1 MIIIDKGE
9 NVGNTIKL
17 VSGFILFV
25 IGVLISYETSVY
37 NLIDILF
44 VVGLIIAIIGIVII
58 ISYFLD
64 SSADRTTDKIKEF
77 LESKEINTSSLNGFE
92 RKSSSQDRPLR
103 VRQNYD
109 DYGYDDGDD
118 YEYGGGYEELD
129 VEEFETP
136 SPRSFL
142 RSTVED
148 NPKAVLNVVNQP
160 ETEVDFDKQLDFTP
174 HYDKPLKVTRA
185 PKKREQDYFAEEIP
199 PFVVE
204 ETDKT
209 NEIKRV
215 LSQEEPVVEE
225 VVEVK
230 PEIQDLT
237 PPRDIKIDVNDPESL
252 PIPKSLNS
260 YVIYNGGLVTSKE
273 AFDELAVNVNKEI
286 MLEIPSLNDLS
297 DRFLS
302 HVPTIYSRVIID
314 EFDVSDM
321 SYMFLI
327 SSLLRQGV
335 HIKTVPKVHTVN
347 LITDDSHAMI
357 ISEGQN
363 DMEYG
368 AIYDDR
374 NSISNIRSDFERTWN
389 IASNLDENILMNSMA
404 GGNA

>member
-1 MIIIDKGE
+1 M
-9 NVGNTIKL
+9 GNTIKL

-25 IGVLISYETSVY
+25 IGVLIAYEATAY
-37 NLIDILF
+37 NLLDLLIA
-44 VVGLIIAIIGIVII
+44 VGGIIAIIGFVLI

-64 SSADRTTDKIKEF
+64 SSADRTTNKIKEF
-77 LESKEINTSSLNGFE
+77 LQSNEFNPGSFAGFE
-92 RKSSSQDRPLR
+92 RKSSNPDRPLK

-109 DYGYDDGDD
+109 DYSYDDGDE
-118 YEYGGGYEELD
+118 YEYDGGYEELD
-129 VEEFETP
+129 VEDYETP

-160 ETEVDFDKQLDFTP
+160 ETEVNFDKQLDFVP

-185 PKKREQDYFAEEIP
+185 PKKREQDYFTEEIP

-215 LSQEEPVVEE
+215 LSEEPVIEE
-225 VVEVK
+225 TVEVK

-237 PPRDIKIDVNDPESL
+237 PPRDIKIDLNDPESL

-260 YVIYNGGLVTSKE
+260 FVIYNGGLVTSKE

-335 HIKTVPKVHTVN
+335 HIRTVPKVHTVN

-363 DMEYG
+363 DLEYG

-374 NSISNIRSDFERTWN
+374 SSISDIRSNFEKTWS

>member
-1 MIIIDKGE
+1 M
-9 NVGNTIKL
+9 GNTIKL

-25 IGVLISYETSVY
+25 VGVLIAYETVAY
-37 NLIDILF
+37 NLLDILLA
-44 VVGLIIAIIGIVII
+44 VGGIIAIVGMVLAF
-58 ISYFLD
+58 SYFLD
-64 SSADRTTDKIKEF
+64 SSADRTTNKIKEF
-77 LESKEINTSSLNGFE
+77 LESKDINSGSFSGFE
-92 RKSSSQDRPLR
+92 RKSSNQNGPLR

-109 DYGYDDGDD
+109 DYGYDDGDE

-129 VEEFETP
+129 VEDFETP
-136 SPRSFL
+136 SHRSFL

-148 NPKAVLNVVNQP
+148 NPKAVLNVASQP
-160 ETEVDFDKQLDFTP
+160 ETEVNFDKQLDFTP
-174 HYDKPLKVTRA
+174 HYDKPIKVTRA

-215 LSQEEPVVEE
+215 LSEEPIITE
-225 VVEVK
+225 VSEVK
-230 PEIQDLT
+230 PEIQDLN
-237 PPRDIKIDVNDPESL
+237 PPRDIKIDVNNPESL

-260 YVIYNGGLVTSKE
+260 FVVYNGGLVTSKE

-314 EFDVSDM
+314 EFDISDM

-327 SSLLRQGV
+327 SSLLKQGV
-335 HIKTVPKVHTVN
+335 HIRTVPKVHTVN

-363 DMEYG
+363 NLEYG
-368 AIYDDR
+368 AIYEDR
-374 NSISNIRSDFERTWN
+374 NSISDIRSDFEKTWS
-389 IASNLDENILMNSMA
+389 IASNLDENILMSSMA